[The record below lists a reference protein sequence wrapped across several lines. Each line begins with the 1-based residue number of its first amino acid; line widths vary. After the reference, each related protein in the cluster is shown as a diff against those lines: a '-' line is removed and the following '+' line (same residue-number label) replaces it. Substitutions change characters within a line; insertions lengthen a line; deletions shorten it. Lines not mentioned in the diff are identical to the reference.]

1 MSHLE
6 NTIFRHIQDVLQR
19 EKVSFR
25 VSLQEL
31 ADFTSRMSIL
41 LGSGILLH
49 DSLNFLSQTGETD
62 LRLIVDEIAE
72 RVENGHSF
80 GESLKEHPNVFNSVY
95 AGLVLVGEQSGALI
109 QIFRDLDQL
118 IQLRLSIKRK
128 LIATLSYPLI
138 LFLTSLVLILVCLF
152 GVLPLLS
159 DFFNQVERLPLP
171 TRFLLK
177 LGQLAPTLMVIFSS
191 SCVIIW
197 FAKPK
202 FKQYLI
208 RYPQKRRK
216 LESLPFKTP
225 GFSRFFQKAFT
236 AQALCSIS
244 IMLDSGL
251 TINAAM
257 DNLINSSDNLYLSN
271 SIKQAKEKV
280 IAGSSLS
287 EALSHN
293 SLMPKLA
300 TQMLAVG
307 EESAQLAAMARHVS
321 ELYRNE
327 IEFVL
332 DDIASLLEPI
342 VMSFMG
348 LVVGGVILGTILP
361 MISILQNL

>member
-1 MSHLE
+1 
-6 NTIFRHIQDVLQR
+6 
-19 EKVSFR
+19 
-25 VSLQEL
+25 
-31 ADFTSRMSIL
+31 
-41 LGSGILLH
+41 
-49 DSLNFLSQTGETD
+49 
-62 LRLIVDEIAE
+62 
-72 RVENGHSF
+72 
-80 GESLKEHPNVFNSVY
+80 
-95 AGLVLVGEQSGALI
+95 
-109 QIFRDLDQL
+109 
-118 IQLRLSIKRK
+118 
-128 LIATLSYPLI
+128 
-138 LFLTSLVLILVCLF
+138 
-152 GVLPLLS
+152 
-159 DFFNQVERLPLP
+159 
-171 TRFLLK
+171 
-177 LGQLAPTLMVIFSS
+177 
-191 SCVIIW
+191 
-197 FAKPK
+197 
-202 FKQYLI
+202 
-208 RYPQKRRK
+208 
-216 LESLPFKTP
+216 
-225 GFSRFFQKAFT
+225 
-236 AQALCSIS
+236 
-244 IMLDSGL
+244 MLDSGL